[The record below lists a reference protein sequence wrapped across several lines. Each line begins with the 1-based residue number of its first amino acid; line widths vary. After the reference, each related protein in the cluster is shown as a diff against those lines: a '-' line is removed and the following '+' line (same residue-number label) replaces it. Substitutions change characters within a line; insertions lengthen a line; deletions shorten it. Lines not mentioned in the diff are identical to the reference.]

1 MISRHGETD
10 RIDLELNQ
18 AKTRLVPIT
27 LFGLLTA
34 QVIFI
39 ALSLAS
45 LAVTDAEERITIS
58 GKVVKDNTGIPGT
71 RVYVHDQHA
80 QTKYESV
87 TRTDGSFQIEIP
99 SPDDMKWLDLALTAV
114 AYNPRYSFGWAKL
127 FKDNVENVIIE
138 LYQPMEIS
146 GTVTDTS
153 GDFIQGVRI
162 RLSSLSFP
170 IVGDPYG
177 DDIFGE
183 AIPTP
188 VAETDF
194 NGNFAFRNLP
204 GGSLANLYIAES
216 GFAREM
222 ISDVQVGTKGI
233 AFKLRRES
241 RIEGR
246 VTFSETGKPAE
257 GLIIRAVGAYPP
269 RPGTLP
275 TIGGPAEALTDENGY
290 YSLSD
295 TLTAG
300 EYAVF
305 LGKYYPDW
313 TVAAK
318 DYVKVAEGQVVRNVD
333 LKLVRG
339 GFITGRVTDASTGEP
354 IAGYWVSIGDA
365 SLPRLQ
371 AAPYQTMTGEDG
383 FYRFRAAPGMA
394 TVSTTA
400 SDAEGYGDSDQETE
414 YVDVVDGETVS
425 GVDFQIVRYT
435 PLTCRA
441 RTSDGQPV
449 AGAMIMDRMEQLK
462 TYAMSDKDGKFA
474 IKLQPG
480 RKFPLKAEREDLQ
493 LRGYADLEAP
503 PDKEIEI
510 LMERYETACVSGRVM
525 DEYGNPIALANV
537 GLIKW
542 DMGMPTNVRASVTIT
557 EVLGEYKLPGL
568 IVGDKYQASVHR
580 EGYRKGRTKKFIVT
594 QDMPRLDNIVL
605 ASLSQFNF
613 FLEGTITD
621 THGDPVAG
629 ACVTASSLPN
639 ELVMTDESGRY
650 RLDNLSLTVEPGLG
664 IEHPDY
670 GFSRFRY
677 VATNQTQD
685 FALTKADGYIIGKV
699 VDEDGKPVERASVSI
714 YFHEEALPSGH
725 VNVGT
730 RTNSQGKFWLENILV
745 DEKPGVHIRKN
756 GLYRI
761 FEDAQMNRDDA
772 VFVLSYLPE
781 PITAAEAAKDEY
793 ASKAG
798 NRLRKI
804 TGKPVP
810 ELEVAQWIHGD
821 VVTLAELKGKVVVLH
836 FWTGQ
841 LAGNVEAI
849 RFLNILQEQYGE
861 EGLVCI
867 GIHEFTAQVD
877 ELSEIIRENRPT
889 YCIAVDKES
898 SVTSAKGATFDR
910 YAIPEPS
917 GFVAIDRDGIN
928 HGYVTDQ
935 ELEEKIRELISY

>member
-1 MISRHGETD
+1 MKA
-10 RIDLELNQ
+10 Q
-18 AKTRLVPIT
+18 LVPRVFYPPVTTAII
-27 LFGLLTA
+27 LT
-34 QVIFI
+34 

-45 LAVTDAEERITIS
+45 LAFTTYAEEKITIS
-58 GKVVKDNTGIPGT
+58 GKVVKDNTGIPRT

-80 QTKYESV
+80 QTKHESV
-87 TRTDGSFQIEIP
+87 TRSDGSFQIEIP
-99 SPDDMKWLDLALTAV
+99 SPDSAKWLDLALTAV

-146 GTVTDTS
+146 GTVTDMS
-153 GDFIQGVRI
+153 GDSIQGVHVW
-162 RLSSLSFP
+162 LSSLSFP
-170 IVGDPYG
+170 VVSDPYG

-216 GFAREM
+216 GFARKM
-222 ISDVQVGTKGI
+222 ISDVRVGTTGI
-233 AFKLRRES
+233 AFKLTRES
-241 RIEGR
+241 RIQGR
-246 VTFSETGKPAE
+246 VTLSETGEPAE
-257 GLIIRAVGAYPP
+257 GLIIRAVGAYP

-290 YSLSD
+290 YTLSD
-295 TLTAG
+295 NLAAG

-318 DYVKVAEGQVVRNVD
+318 DYVKVSEGQVVRDVD
-333 LKLVRG
+333 LKLVKG
-339 GFITGRVTDASTGEP
+339 GFITGRVTDGSTGEP
-354 IAGYWVSIGDA
+354 IAGYWVSVSDA
-365 SLPRLQ
+365 SLPRLH
-371 AAPYQTMTGEDG
+371 AAPYRTMTGEDG

-394 TVSTTA
+394 MVYITQ
-400 SDAEGYGDSDQETE
+400 SDEEGYEDSDQETE

-425 GVDFQIVRYT
+425 GVDFQVVRYI
-435 PLTCRA
+435 PLTCRVRA
-441 RTSDGQPV
+441 SDGQPV
-449 AGAMIMDRMEQLK
+449 AGAMIMSRMDQLK
-462 TYAMSDKDGKFA
+462 VYAMSDKDGKFV
-474 IKLQPG
+474 IRLQPG
-480 RKFPLKAEREDLQ
+480 RKFPLKAQREDLQ

-503 PDKEIEI
+503 SDTEIEI
-510 LMERYETACVSGRVM
+510 LMERYKTANASGRVM
-525 DEYGNPIALANV
+525 DEYGNPIALANFS
-537 GLIKW
+537 LIRW
-542 DMGMPTNVRASVTIT
+542 DMGVPSNVRSLVAMTDVS
-557 EVLGEYKLPGL
+557 GEYKLLEL
-568 IVGDKYQASVHR
+568 IIGDRYQVSVYT
-580 EGYRKGRTKKFIVT
+580 EGYRKGRTKKFTVT
-594 QDMPRLDNIVL
+594 ADMPPLENIVL

-613 FLEGTITD
+613 FLEGTIADTD
-621 THGDPVAG
+621 GNPVAG

-639 ELVMTDESGRY
+639 ELVMTDESGHY

-677 VATNQTQD
+677 VTTNQTQD
-685 FALTKADGYIIGKV
+685 FVLTKADGYLIGKV
-699 VDEDGKPVERASVSI
+699 VDDNGKPVERASVSV

-745 DEKPGVHIRKN
+745 DEKPGIYIRKS

-761 FEDAQMNRDDA
+761 FEDVEMNRDDA

-781 PITAAEAAKDEY
+781 PATAAEAAKDEY
-793 ASKAG
+793 ASKARD
-798 NRLRKI
+798 RLKKI
-804 TGKPVP
+804 TGKLAP
-810 ELEVAQWIHGD
+810 ELEVSQWLHGD
-821 VVTLAELKGKVVVLH
+821 AITLAELKGKVVVLH

-841 LAGNVEAI
+841 LAGNVEAVE
-849 RFLNILQEQYGE
+849 FLNILQEQYGE
-861 EGLVCI
+861 KGLVCI

-877 ELSEIIRENRPT
+877 ELSEIIRENRPA
-889 YCIAVDKES
+889 YYVAVDEES
-898 SVTSAKGATFDR
+898 SVASAKGVTFDK
-910 YAIPEPS
+910 YAITEPS
-917 GFVAIDRDGIN
+917 GFIAIDGDGIN

-935 ELEEKIRELISY
+935 GLEEKIRELASY